1 LGSLEKALYGGRL
14 RLKAK
19 KSKRLKRPK
28 KIIRCAAKQLKS
40 AARKTPWSLYILEC
54 GDGSLYTGI
63 SNNVQKR
70 FACHCKGKGARY
82 TRTHQPVKLMYVE
95 ECGPQGMAMSRERE
109 VKRFPKKKK
118 LKLIA
123 SGTRPAEE

>member
-1 LGSLEKALYGGRL
+1 MKT
-14 RLKAK
+14 K
-19 KSKRLKRPK
+19 KPKRSKRRRSK
-28 KIIRCAAKQLKS
+28 KISVSGKRHIS
-40 AARKTPWSLYILEC
+40 AGKKKPWSLYILEC

-70 FACHCKGKGARY
+70 FACHCAGRGARY

-109 VKRFPKKKK
+109 VKKFPKKRK
-118 LKLIA
+118 LALIA
-123 SGTRPAEE
+123 E